1 MELIR
6 VSENISATMNE
17 RLVVAMGQFDGLH
30 HAHLTLLQKATSIA
44 KEKQCKSAV
53 ISFDPHPDFILKK
66 RENHGYITPLKEK
79 RDLMESVG
87 IDYFILVHFT
97 ESVAQMSPTLFIDT
111 FLTPLQID
119 TLVVGFDFRFG
130 HKGAGQIEDLKK
142 HTHVEVIDEIKYDNK
157 KMGSEL
163 VRDYLES
170 GQIRHVTNIL
180 GRYYNIT
187 GKVITGNQVGRK
199 IGIRTA
205 NLLIDEDYHFLK
217 KGVYAVFVKID
228 QKSYFGAC
236 NIGNNPSIN
245 YTEKPRLEV
254 HILDFNET
262 IYEKEISVDFVHF
275 LREEFYYEDKE
286 KLINQIKQDIID
298 VRTILTKEDK
308 NI

>member
-6 VSENISATMNE
+6 ISENIKANIKDN
-17 RLVVAMGQFDGLH
+17 LVVAMGQFDGLH
-30 HAHLTLLQKATSIA
+30 YAHLELLKTA
-44 KEKQCKSAV
+44 KQISTNKNIKSAV

-79 RDLMESVG
+79 RELLESVG

-97 ESVAQMSPTLFIDT
+97 ESVATMLPNDFIETFLRPLTIDT
-111 FLTPLQID
+111 I
-119 TLVVGFDFRFG
+119 VVGFDFKFG
-130 HKGAGQIEDLKK
+130 HRGTGKISDLESFTK
-142 HTHVEVIDEIKYDNK
+142 VEVIEEIKYDDK

-163 VRDYLES
+163 VRSYLES
-170 GQIRHVTNIL
+170 GEIKHVTNIL

-205 NLLIDEDYHFLK
+205 NLWIDEDYHFLK
-217 KGVYAVFVKID
+217 KGVYAVFVTID
-228 QKSYFGAC
+228 KKRYFGAC

-254 HILDFNET
+254 HILDFDQT
-262 IYEKEISVDFVHF
+262 IYDKEISVDFVYF
-275 LREEFYYEDKE
+275 LRDEIYYQDKDDLV
-286 KLINQIKQDIID
+286 KQIHQDIVD
-298 VRTILTKEDK
+298 VRQILEKEE
-308 NI
+308 NR

>member
-6 VSENISATMNE
+6 VSENIKANICENM
-17 RLVVAMGQFDGLH
+17 VVAMGQFDGLH
-30 HAHLTLLQKATSIA
+30 HAHLELLKTAKRISLQKKI
-44 KEKQCKSAV
+44 KSAV

-79 RDLMESVG
+79 RELLESIG

-97 ESVAQMSPTLFIDT
+97 ESVATMLPNDFIDK
-111 FLTPLQID
+111 FLRPLTID
-119 TLVVGFDFRFG
+119 TIVVGFDFRFG
-130 HKGAGQIEDLKK
+130 HKGTGQISDLKK
-142 HTHVEVIDEIKYDNK
+142 FTNVEVIEEIKYDDK

-163 VRDYLES
+163 VRSYLES
-170 GQIRHVTNIL
+170 GEIKHVTNIL

-217 KGVYAVFVKID
+217 KGVYAVFVTIDKIR
-228 QKSYFGAC
+228 YFGAC

-254 HILDFNET
+254 HILDFDQT
-262 IYEKEISVDFVHF
+262 IYEKEISVDFVYF
-275 LREEFYYEDKE
+275 LRDELFYEDKDE
-286 KLINQIKQDIID
+286 LVKQIRQDIVD
-298 VRTILTKEDK
+298 VRKILEKEESK
-308 NI
+308 